1 MTTAPAKLYGKNLSE
16 YDELDVD
23 QLLSQLSPEEIS
35 ILAKEVDPDVSV
47 RLYACPLPTIVTPCR
62 FRRLNFFTL
71 TMLVKKSG
79 VHFLYP
85 IPFNVLLLLTRVI
98 GGFFFFFLMGKY
110 AFAIYRE
117 RTCPPTVSQLFNI
130 LTFTRCVVFQDN
142 LLPPSER
149 CSYECNKEATGPLN
163 RKKLIEHINKQALE
177 TPDLPEV
184 KPYVA
189 GTVRGKKV
197 RTFFFFLLHLD
208 YYSFYY

>member
-62 FRRLNFFTL
+62 LRRLNFFTL
-71 TMLVKKSG
+71 TILVKKSG

-98 GGFFFFFLMGKY
+98 GGFFFFFLWANTRLLY
-110 AFAIYRE
+110 IVNARVHRLYRSYLIFLRSPAVLSS
-117 RTCPPTVSQLFNI
+117 RTTCCRLQSVVVTNVTKKPPD
-130 LTFTRCVVFQDN
+130 R
-142 LLPPSER
+142 
-149 CSYECNKEATGPLN
+149 
-163 RKKLIEHINKQALE
+163 
-177 TPDLPEV
+177 
-184 KPYVA
+184 
-189 GTVRGKKV
+189 
-197 RTFFFFLLHLD
+197 
-208 YYSFYY
+208 